1 MAGLAKI
8 IDVHSHP
15 ILPFGPGAPVGPGQP
30 QPEWSVES
38 AISYMDE
45 HDIAACVLSD
55 PDSAN
60 HATGQEARDI
70 ARRVNER
77 LADIVSRHPGRF
89 GAVATLP
96 GRDADAAVTEIVYA
110 LDILKMD
117 GVSTS
122 TSINDVYLGEPQFD
136 PWFEELN
143 RRGATLF
150 VHPTFTKASQTL
162 LIGLNPSVLEFMF
175 DTTRMIANMVATGA
189 KKRFS
194 NIKIISTHGGG
205 TIPYLVNRI
214 QVLEHTFG
222 VGTGRLELHPEEVR
236 EGIASFYYDLT
247 AATSEAQLG
256 AILKLVPV
264 SQLVM
269 GLDFPLMPRSTFA
282 PAIADIGRYPAFN
295 KADLQSLSYGN
306 AGRLYPAL
314 KARIEKSIEHNGSGS
329 TSTAEGTQRA
339 RRGSP

>member
-1 MAGLAKI
+1 MEAH
-8 IDVHSHP
+8 DVS
-15 ILPFGPGAPVGPGQP
+15 
-30 QPEWSVES
+30 
-38 AISYMDE
+38 
-45 HDIAACVLSD
+45 ACVPSA
-55 PDSAN
+55 PDAAN
-60 HATGQEARDI
+60 HATRQEARDI
-70 ARRVNER
+70 ARRVNET
-77 LADIVSRHPGRF
+77 LADIVSRHPNRF
-89 GAVATLP
+89 GALATLP
-96 GRDADAAVTEIVYA
+96 GQDADGAVAEIIYA
-110 LDILKMD
+110 LDTLKME

-122 TSINDVYLGEPQFD
+122 TSISDVYLGESQFD

-175 DTTRMIANMVATGA
+175 DSTRMIANMVATGA
-189 KKRFS
+189 KTRFS

-214 QVLEHTFG
+214 QTLEHAFG
-222 VGTGRLELHPEEVR
+222 VGTGRLELSPEEVR

-247 AATSEAQLG
+247 AATSAAHLG

-269 GLDFPLMPRSTFA
+269 GLDFPLMPKSTFA

-295 KADLQSLSYGN
+295 KADLQSLSYGK
-306 AGRLYPAL
+306 AGRLCPELA
-314 KARIEKSIEHNGSGS
+314 KRIG
-329 TSTAEGTQRA
+329 
-339 RRGSP
+339 

>member
-15 ILPFGPGAPVGPGQP
+15 ILPYGPGAPVGPGQP

-45 HDIAACVLSD
+45 HDISACVLSD

-70 ARRVNER
+70 ARRVNET
-77 LADIVSRHPGRF
+77 LADIVSRWPSRF
-89 GAVATLP
+89 RAVATLP
-96 GRDADAAVTEIVYA
+96 GQDADGAVAEIIYA
-110 LDILKMD
+110 LDTLKMD

-122 TSINDVYLGEPQFD
+122 TSISDVYLGEPQFN
-136 PWFEELN
+136 PWLEELN
-143 RRGATLF
+143 RRGVTLF
-150 VHPTFTKASQTL
+150 VHPTFMKAAQTL

-194 NIKIISTHGGG
+194 NIKIIATHGGR

-214 QVLEHTFG
+214 QMLEHAFG
-222 VGTGRLELHPEEVR
+222 VGPGRLELSPEEVR

-247 AATSEAQLG
+247 AATSDAQLG
-256 AILKLVPV
+256 AILELVPV
-264 SQLVM
+264 SQLLM
-269 GLDFPLMPRSTFA
+269 GLDLPFMPKSTFA
-282 PAIADIGRYPAFN
+282 PAIADVGGYPAFS
-295 KADLQSLSYGN
+295 KTDLRDISYAN
-306 AGRLYPAL
+306 AFRIYPELA
-314 KARIEKSIEHNGSGS
+314 KRIG
-329 TSTAEGTQRA
+329 
-339 RRGSP
+339 

>member
-1 MAGLAKI
+1 L
-8 IDVHSHP
+8 
-15 ILPFGPGAPVGPGQP
+15 PGQ
-30 QPEWSVES
+30 
-38 AISYMDE
+38 
-45 HDIAACVLSD
+45 
-55 PDSAN
+55 
-60 HATGQEARDI
+60 
-70 ARRVNER
+70 
-77 LADIVSRHPGRF
+77 
-89 GAVATLP
+89 
-96 GRDADAAVTEIVYA
+96 DADGVATEIVYA

-122 TSINDVYLGEPQFD
+122 TSISDVYLGEPQFD

-143 RRGATLF
+143 RRGVTLF
-150 VHPTFTKASQTL
+150 VHPTFTKATQRL

-214 QVLEHTFG
+214 QVLEHVFG
-222 VGTGRLELHPEEVR
+222 VGTGRLELSPEEVR

-247 AATSEAQLG
+247 AATSEAQLA

-269 GLDFPLMPRSTFA
+269 GLDFPLMPKSTFA

-306 AGRLYPAL
+306 AGRLYPTL
-314 KARIEKSIEHNGSGS
+314 KARIERSTEHHGSGS
-329 TSTAEGTQRA
+329 PATAEGIHRM
-339 RRGSP
+339 RRGST

>member
-1 MAGLAKI
+1 MAGIGKI

-15 ILPFGPGAPVGPGQP
+15 ILPYGQGAPVGPGQK
-30 QPEWSVES
+30 QPDWSVEG
-38 AISYMDE
+38 ALSYME
-45 HDIAACVLSD
+45 QHDISACVLSD
-55 PDSAN
+55 PESAN
-60 HATGQEARDI
+60 HAGGQEARDI
-70 ARRVNER
+70 ARRVNET

-96 GRDADAAVTEIVYA
+96 GQDADGAVAEIAYA
-110 LDILKMD
+110 LDVLKLD

-143 RRGATLF
+143 RRGSTLF
-150 VHPTFTKASQTL
+150 VHPTFTKTTRTL

-194 NIKIISTHGGG
+194 NIQIISTHGGG

-214 QVLEHTFG
+214 QMLEHAFG
-222 VGTGRLELHPEEVR
+222 VGPGRLELSPEEVR
-236 EGIASFYYDLT
+236 QGIASFYYDLT

-256 AILKLVPV
+256 AILELVPV
-264 SQLVM
+264 SQMVM
-269 GLDFPLMPRSTFA
+269 GLDFPLMPKSTFA

-295 KADLQSLSYGN
+295 QADLKSLSYGN
-306 AGRLYPAL
+306 AGRLYPSL
-314 KARIEKSIEHNGSGS
+314 KARIEQANTHNESGS
-329 TSTAEGTQRA
+329 AVRAEGIQLL
-339 RRGSP
+339 RRGSK

>member
-1 MAGLAKI
+1 MQWLDAVQFFVLLFRSDQEVLRWLVLPKLSTFI
-8 IDVHSHP
+8 R
-15 ILPFGPGAPVGPGQP
+15 ILSCLTGKVRRWDLGKSSPTGP
-30 QPEWSVES
+30 SK
-38 AISYMDE
+38 
-45 HDIAACVLSD
+45 
-55 PDSAN
+55 
-60 HATGQEARDI
+60 ARSRI
-70 ARRVNER
+70 WRSMTSRRASSPTR
-77 LADIVSRHPGRF
+77 TRPTTPPGRKP
-89 GAVATLP
+89 ATLP
-96 GRDADAAVTEIVYA
+96 GQDADGGGAEIAYA
-110 LDILKMD
+110 LDVLKLD

-122 TSINDVYLGEPQFD
+122 TSISDVYLGEPQFD

-150 VHPTFTKASQTL
+150 VHPTFTKATQSL

-175 DTTRMIANMVATGA
+175 DTTRMIVNMVATGA

-205 TIPYLVNRI
+205 TIPYLVSRI
-214 QVLEHTFG
+214 QMLEHAFG
-222 VGTGRLELHPEEVR
+222 VGPGRLELSPEEVR
-236 EGIASFYYDLT
+236 EGTASFHYDLT

-256 AILKLVPV
+256 AILKLVPA

-269 GLDFPLMPRSTFA
+269 GLDFPLMPKSTFA

-314 KARIEKSIEHNGSGS
+314 RARIARSAEHNGSGL
-329 TSTAEGTQRA
+329 TSRA
-339 RRGSP
+339 QGIQLLRRGST

>member
-1 MAGLAKI
+1 MADLAKI

-15 ILPFGPGAPVGPGQP
+15 ILPYGPGAPVGPGQP

-45 HDIAACVLSD
+45 HDISACVLSD

-70 ARRVNER
+70 ARRVNET
-77 LADIVSRHPGRF
+77 LADIVSRWPSRF

-96 GRDADAAVTEIVYA
+96 GQDADGAATEIVYA

-122 TSINDVYLGEPQFD
+122 TSISDVYLGEPQFD

-143 RRGATLF
+143 RRGVTLF
-150 VHPTFTKASQTL
+150 VHPTFTKATQRL

-214 QVLEHTFG
+214 QVLEHAFG
-222 VGTGRLELHPEEVR
+222 VGTGRLELSPEEVR

-269 GLDFPLMPRSTFA
+269 GLDFPLMPKSTFA

-314 KARIEKSIEHNGSGS
+314 KARIEKSTEHNGSRS
-329 TSTAEGTQRA
+329 TSTAEGTQRV